1 MHREVLTIRNNGRS
15 QTDITAQIARV
26 VADSGVRTG
35 LCHVFLQ
42 HTSASLI
49 ISENADPAVGR
60 DLERFISRLVQDGD
74 PMFEHADEGPDD
86 MAAHVRS
93 ILTQTEVTVPVDDGH
108 LDLGTW
114 QGIWLWEHRHAPHA
128 RKLIVTVAG

>member
-1 MHREVLTIRNNGRS
+1 MHRENLSIRNSGRS
-15 QTDITAQIARV
+15 QTDITARIAKV
-26 VADSGVRTG
+26 VTDSGIRTG

-60 DLERFISRLVQDGD
+60 DLEKFMERLVIDGD
-74 PMFEHADEGPDD
+74 PLFEHADEGPDD

-93 ILTQTEVTVPVDDGH
+93 ILTQTELTVPIDNGQ
-108 LDLGTW
+108 LNLGTW
-114 QGIWLWEHRHAPHA
+114 QGIWLWEHRHAPHE
-128 RKLIVTVAG
+128 RQLIVTVME

>member
-1 MHREVLTIRNNGRS
+1 MHRETLSIRNSGRS
-15 QTDITAQIARV
+15 QTDITARIAKV
-26 VADSGVRTG
+26 VTDSGIRTG

-60 DLERFISRLVQDGD
+60 DLEKFMERLVIDGD
-74 PMFEHADEGPDD
+74 PLFEHADEGPDD

-93 ILTQTEVTVPVDDGH
+93 ILTQTEVTVPVDNGR
-108 LDLGTW
+108 LNLGTW
-114 QGIWLWEHRHAPHA
+114 QGIWLWEHRHAPHE
-128 RKLIVTVAG
+128 RQLIVTIMA

>member
-1 MHREVLTIRNNGRS
+1 MHRDVLSIRNNGRS
-15 QTDITAQIARV
+15 QTDITTRIATV
-26 VADSGVRTG
+26 VADSGIRTG
-35 LCHVFLQ
+35 LSHVFLQ

-93 ILTQTEVTVPVDDGH
+93 ILTQTEVTVPVDDGR
-108 LDLGTW
+108 LNLGSW
-114 QGIWLWEHRHAPHA
+114 QGIWLWEHRHAPHE
-128 RKLIVTVAG
+128 RTLVVTVAG

>member
-1 MHREVLTIRNNGRS
+1 MHRETLSIRNSGRS
-15 QTDITAQIARV
+15 QTDITARIAKV
-26 VADSGVRTG
+26 VTDSGVRTG

-60 DLERFISRLVQDGD
+60 DLEKFMERLVIDGD
-74 PMFEHADEGPDD
+74 PLFEHADEGPDD

-93 ILTQTEVTVPVDDGH
+93 ILTQTEVTVPVDNGR
-108 LDLGTW
+108 LNLGTW
-114 QGIWLWEHRHAPHA
+114 QGIWLWEHRHAPHE
-128 RKLIVTVAG
+128 RQLIVTIMA